1 MAVAGQPGSGC
12 PATHAPFPCPVEG
25 GSIVTRLITNPRFW
39 VLTFVLTW
47 LALITVLIALGP
59 AAPDGGTGAP
69 H

>member
-1 MAVAGQPGSGC
+1 M
-12 PATHAPFPCPVEG
+12 
-25 GSIVTRLITNPRFW
+25 TRLITNPRFW